1 MALESRLAI
10 ICGGI
15 GGLGSAIGSRFHK
28 QGIKLALLYAPF
40 EASKVDE
47 TLEEVYGSRS
57 KAGIV
62 TYACDIT
69 SPESVKNAFSAIQSD
84 NTAFPTILINSA
96 GYVNLTPLEDTPP
109 EDIMKHY
116 MINLFGPTLTGQAFA
131 RLYFQAKANK
141 ADGPGGRIVNI
152 ASQAAHVAL
161 PDHGA
166 YCASKAG
173 LLGLTRSQAS
183 EWGHR
188 GITANTI
195 SPGPVWTALGKKA
208 WADDKMR
215 EE

>member
-1 MALESRLAI
+1 MPL
-10 ICGGI
+10 
-15 GGLGSAIGSRFHK
+15 
-28 QGIKLALLYAPF
+28 
-40 EASKVDE
+40 
-47 TLEEVYGSRS
+47 
-57 KAGIV
+57 
-62 TYACDIT
+62 
-69 SPESVKNAFSAIQSD
+69 SAIQSD
-84 NTAFPTILINSA
+84 HTGFPSILINSA

-131 RLYFQAKANK
+131 RLYFQAKADK
-141 ADGPGGRIVNI
+141 ADGPGGRIINI

-188 GITANTI
+188 EITANTI